1 MDAGGNPDLE
11 SVRGNANTSKWVVG
25 NVERDESQW
34 GRPAIAIAP
43 GGPTAAKFTSVGSD
57 VRRGF
62 QAGTADAPGDI
73 QPVRS
78 PPVRSPPVRSPPVRS
93 ARSVMSRMT
102 TTPPRGMSPPAMGSP
117 FAS

>member
-78 PPVRSPPVRSPPVRS
+78 PPVRS